1 MSEQKI
7 DSLDIQIETSLGSDT
22 AKQISRASSAI
33 KRMAE
38 NLKGVDT
45 SRLEKL
51 NSLFK
56 GTKELESYA
65 QSIKTVS
72 SSIKSLSKI
81 DQSGLEN
88 VKTVLKEISDM
99 KMDFSQFKDLQNI
112 DFSGLKKYSS
122 QLDSIKKSAGKM
134 DTVIPGTPAG
144 DNPSLTL
151 NGITR
156 LRSEWDA
163 FFAKENQSAD
173 TFAKKVSGIG
183 SAQKGTYGGTG
194 GNSEYQKYDTKN
206 ISKFVNDFANKT
218 DKASQKA
225 KKAQENW
232 EKFTDGLKKIITPK
246 INTDSLKQL
255 EKEIAS
261 TSARYEKLTTD
272 FRNRQLFGESIK
284 SEPMK
289 NLQVEIAKAEKMLDE
304 MKAKYSELSSKAI
317 MHEQGRVKNAGTPV
331 ARSKDIDKLQFDLAK
346 AQQKLR
352 DLLAEKE
359 RLKSSP
365 LGFNTSQLLENATA
379 INATKQ
385 QIQALQSRIDDV
397 NAGRLGKI
405 STFSE
410 IAKGALSKLT
420 GAIKLLGKGLKWVG
434 GKALILGKSLI
445 SSKTGANG
453 LSGSLNGGYKAF
465 LRYGLGIRSTFVL
478 LNKLR
483 SAFGGAINNLVR
495 YSNTTNRT
503 VSSMWN
509 SLNALKNSL
518 ATAFAPVINSVA
530 PYVSALIDMLTDA
543 MNAIAQFFAAI
554 TGSKTVVIAKKQNKN
569 YAASL
574 GKIGSSADGSK
585 DKVKDLADALDLLD
599 FDEIN
604 KLSDNTSNKGSGGS
618 GSGSGGSGS
627 VAGMFETETVDSA
640 FKDLADL
647 FKNGKWDEIGDIIA
661 DGINSAV
668 GKIDEAIKWDNVGE
682 KITNICTG
690 ITSIFNRVV
699 DKMDWSMLG
708 KTVGDGVNTV
718 VNTINLLYDG
728 VSWGNLGSKMAT
740 GVNSIFATVDW
751 DNLGKLLVQKFNAVW
766 EFGAGF
772 FGKLDGKS
780 IGKDIGTA
788 LNSAMKNLNLKAAK
802 STLSGALNTLSKIIE
817 GFNETVDWDGI
828 SSGITTFL
836 DGVFDDVH
844 WKELG
849 ENLGTLVGNLAKV
862 IIETVMD
869 PTMQD
874 KLFSAGSELV
884 GGFVKGALDALTN
897 GAFSDLVE
905 KLKKIP
911 ILGDIID
918 NSEFSLTP
926 MLDQL
931 RKQLNDLDT
940 SSLVL
945 QLRANLG
952 LDVSADELLGDFLS
966 DWNAAHPEAKI
977 DDSLANGGD
986 AEWKEWA
993 KEFNATNPKV
1003 TIPDEVANGGGKT
1016 IINWLLDAYK
1026 QNPELVIPTET
1037 DKTGKETAVEYLGGW
1052 SAFIQDNPAVLNT
1065 ETDKTG
1071 GKEAENYETSWNY
1084 ANPTGDMQVACSTL
1098 PAKMAQWFVGLFTK
1112 ENATGEIDVETSKTG
1127 GQLKQGLSTEFN
1139 QFSINPFS
1147 VDVEGKL
1154 KDKLD
1159 TSRIGNI
1166 TVDAG
1171 VKATGIDPNGKT
1183 LSAPFKASSTDR
1195 NGHSLSAPF
1204 KASSTDNNGKS
1215 LYAPYKASS
1224 TDNNGKSL
1232 SAPLKATKVDTS
1244 GKISVNGEVKAKKDI
1259 SKKTNG
1265 KAINAVAGQV
1275 QVKKVT
1281 GVSGAINK
1289 FLRMIGIKEKGGVFS
1304 DGSWSNL
1311 PQFAGGGI
1319 ITSNKI
1325 GRFAGGGLP
1334 MHGTMF
1340 AAGENGAE
1348 VVGNINGRTEV
1359 LNQSQIA
1366 SAIYSAMIQAMKQ
1379 QNVNVDVSLQ
1389 GDANT
1394 MFKVVQQK
1402 ARQYTVQTGKMPF
1415 AY

>member
-1 MSEQKI
+1 MSEEKI

-22 AKQISRASSAI
+22 AKQISKASSAI

-38 NLKGVDT
+38 NLKDVDT

-72 SSIKSLSKI
+72 SSIKSPSKI
-81 DQSGLEN
+81 DKSSLDG
-88 VKTVLKEISDM
+88 VKSTLKEISDM
-99 KMDFSQFKDLQNI
+99 KLDFSQFKDLQNI

-163 FFAKENQSAD
+163 FFAKENKNAD
-173 TFAKKVSGIG
+173 VFNQKVSGMG
-183 SAQKGTYGGTG
+183 ASKKSAYSGRTG
-194 GNSEYQKYDTKN
+194 NAEYQQYDTKK
-206 ISKFVNDFANKT
+206 ISKFVNDFADKT

-255 EKEIAS
+255 EKEIAI

-272 FRNRQLFGESIK
+272 FRNRQLLGESIK

-289 NLQVEIAKAEKMLDE
+289 HLQVEIAKAEKMLDE

-331 ARSKDIDKLQFDLAK
+331 INSKDIDKLQFDLAK

-352 DLLAEKE
+352 DLIAEKD
-359 RLKSSP
+359 RLKSSSV
-365 LGFNTSQLLENATA
+365 GFNTSQLLENATA

-397 NAGRLGKI
+397 NAGKLGKI
-405 STFSE
+405 STFSG

-420 GAIKLLGKGLKWVG
+420 GALKLLGKGLKWVG
-434 GKALILGKSLI
+434 GKALNLGKSMI
-445 SSKTGANG
+445 ASKTGANG

-465 LRYGLGIRSTFVL
+465 LRYGLGIRSTFAL

-483 SAFGGAINNLVR
+483 SSFGNAMNNLVR
-495 YSNTTNRT
+495 YSSTTNRA

-543 MNAIAQFFAAI
+543 MNTIAQFFAAI
-554 TGSKTVVIAKKQNKN
+554 TGSKTVVVAKKQNKN

-574 GKIGSSADGSK
+574 GNIGSAAGGSA

-618 GSGSGGSGS
+618 GGGSGSGGGGVS
-627 VAGMFETETVDSA
+627 GMFETETVDSA
-640 FKDLADL
+640 FKDLADM
-647 FKNGKWDEIGDIIA
+647 FKNGDWDAIGDIIA

-668 GKIDEAIKWDNVGE
+668 GKIDEAIKWDNVGD
-682 KITNICTG
+682 KITNICNG

-740 GVNSIFATVDW
+740 GVNSIFTTVDW
-751 DNLGKLLVQKFNAVW
+751 DAVGTLLVQKFNAVW
-766 EFGAGF
+766 EAGAGF
-772 FGKLDGKS
+772 FNNLDGKS
-780 IGKDIGTA
+780 IGNSIGTA
-788 LNSAMKNLNLKAAK
+788 LNSEMKHLNLNSAK
-802 STLSGALNTLSKIIE
+802 SALSGALNTLSDVLE
-817 GFNETVDWDGI
+817 GFNITVDWGSMTEKLSSAIKGFFTDVNWEELAHNIGELTGSLIASIANVLTDIETWKAIAKALKDTVFGLFNGLFDGLF
-828 SSGITTFL
+828 GKDNKVDVDATANVNTDP
-836 DGVFDDVH
+836 DGETGREK
-844 WKELG
+844 WKEQWGDGDTSVNADVKTNPSGREGWAAFNTDFTNEDGRRGGLHAGVSTSRTGG
-849 ENLGTLVGNLAKV
+849 EVRKLLSQEWDKNNKDRFLAN
-862 IIETVMD
+862 IEPLKTGD
-869 PTMQD
+869 Q
-874 KLFSAGSELV
+874 
-884 GGFVKGALDALTN
+884 
-897 GAFSDLVE
+897 
-905 KLKKIP
+905 LKK
-911 ILGDIID
+911 DTA
-918 NSEFSLTP
+918 SLWDKTTISP
-926 MLDQL
+926 LKIGVQGKL
-931 RKQLNDLDT
+931 QNDLDT
-940 SSLVL
+940 SG
-945 QLRANLG
+945 LG
-952 LDVSADELLGDFLS
+952 
-966 DWNAAHPEAKI
+966 
-977 DDSLANGGD
+977 
-986 AEWKEWA
+986 
-993 KEFNATNPKV
+993 KV
-1003 TIPDEVANGGGKT
+1003 
-1016 IINWLLDAYK
+1016 
-1026 QNPELVIPTET
+1026 Q
-1037 DKTGKETAVEYLGGW
+1037 
-1052 SAFIQDNPAVLNT
+1052 
-1065 ETDKTG
+1065 
-1071 GKEAENYETSWNY
+1071 
-1084 ANPTGDMQVACSTL
+1084 
-1098 PAKMAQWFVGLFTK
+1098 
-1112 ENATGEIDVETSKTG
+1112 
-1127 GQLKQGLSTEFN
+1127 
-1139 QFSINPFS
+1139 
-1147 VDVEGKL
+1147 
-1154 KDKLD
+1154 
-1159 TSRIGNI
+1159 
-1166 TVDAG
+1166 VDAS
-1171 VKATGIDPNGKT
+1171 VKATGIDPNGK
-1183 LSAPFKASSTDR
+1183 SIWAPYNVDNINNNGKSMWANYNVTDVNNNGRSMYSGFYASDMSNNGKSMYSTFKASSMSNNDKSMYST
-1195 NGHSLSAPF
+1195 F
-1204 KASSTDNNGKS
+1204 KASSMSNNDKSMYATFKADSLKPDGHSMKGEYTATDINAQKG
-1215 LYAPYKASS
+1215 
-1224 TDNNGKSL
+1224 
-1232 SAPLKATKVDTS
+1232 
-1244 GKISVNGEVKAKKDI
+1244 ISVNGTVKAKNDI
-1259 SKKTNG
+1259 KKKTNG
-1265 KAINAVAGQV
+1265 KNINAVAAEV
-1275 QVKKVT
+1275 QVKKVK

-1289 FLRMIGIKEKGGVFS
+1289 FLNMIGIKEKGGVYS
-1304 DGSWSNL
+1304 NGSWSNL

-1319 ITSNKI
+1319 ITSQKI

-1340 AAGENGAE
+1340 AAGEKGAE

-1366 SAIYSAMIQAMKQ
+1366 SAIYAAMIQAMKQ
-1379 QNVNVDVSLQ
+1379 QNVSVDVSLQ

-1394 MFKVVQQK
+1394 MFKVVQKK